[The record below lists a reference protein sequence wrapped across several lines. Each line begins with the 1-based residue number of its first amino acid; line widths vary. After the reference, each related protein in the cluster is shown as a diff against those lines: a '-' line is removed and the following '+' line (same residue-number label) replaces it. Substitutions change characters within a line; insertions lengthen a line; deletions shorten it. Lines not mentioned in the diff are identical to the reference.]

1 MLDIK
6 DFSIFENQSGFD
18 FKGFL
23 IKIASYWKWFIIS
36 LMITFAIAYQVNI
49 RKEKIYAME
58 TLISVKEENN
68 PFFTSNTSL
77 VFNWGGTSDQVQA
90 ISTTLQ
96 SRSHNELVVEKLQY
110 YISYFVQGK
119 YNLMDAYGAVPFYV
133 SIDKNKGQIAGN
145 LIGIKFLSE
154 NVYQIRIPFPGNSVS
169 IVTYSDNS
177 YGQTAVARGEFVKQY
192 KVGEQVSL
200 PFLNWKLQIK
210 DNPGFYK
217 GNEYFVQFND
227 FDGTV
232 SAYKGIAV
240 KSDDKG
246 GSIITLG
253 MQGPNKARMVE
264 YLNST
269 VKMLIKRQLDDK
281 NQFATNTIDF
291 IDSTLV
297 AMESQLKETTN
308 ELKSFRKDKNIFEI
322 EDGGAKFSS
331 QILEFDIK
339 RDEITRKTAYYNSLK
354 NYLKN
359 SVDYAKLPAPSVAG
373 IEDPNVVANI
383 SKLIS
388 LSTQRSEMAYAVKSD
403 KIFKDFD
410 NQMEA
415 VKRVLLENIAT
426 AKTSLQYDLTM
437 VNSKINETE
446 STIKQLPEDQQELI
460 KIKRKYDLSDNIYS
474 TFLQKR
480 SEADIVKAANLSD
493 IHFIDPAKDIG
504 GGLIGP
510 NTSVNYVL
518 ALFLGLLI
526 PLLFVFG
533 IFFINNSIQNTE
545 DINKLTQIPL
555 IGVVGLSKDDTALA
569 VFNKPKSALSES
581 FRAIRSSLQFLYKKQ
596 EIDGAKTLMI
606 TSSVSGEGKTFCSLN
621 IATVFALSEKKTV
634 IIGLDLRKPKLFDE
648 FNLTNE
654 VGIVNYLIKQ
664 KNVDEI
670 INHTHIPFLDVIIS
684 GPIPPN
690 PAEMI
695 MSDRMKDLI
704 DELKQKYDYIILDTP
719 PVGIV
724 SDALELAQYSDVVLY
739 IVRQNFTKKEMI
751 TSLNNRVKRGELN
764 NTSVILN
771 GFENKAKYGAGY
783 GYGYGYGY
791 GSGYGYGNKT
801 YSNGY
806 HDDDKPKTIFEKIK
820 AKFRKN
826 KFKNKTGLEG

>member
-6 DFSIFENQSGFD
+6 DFSVFEGQSGFD

-23 IKIASYWKWFIIS
+23 IKIAGYWKWFLLSLLIS
-36 LMITFAIAYQVNI
+36 FTIAYETNI
-49 RKEKIYAME
+49 RKEKIYAIE

-77 VFNWGGTSDQVQA
+77 VFNWGGTSDQVQN

-96 SRSHNELVVEKLQY
+96 SRSHNELVVDKLQY
-110 YISYFVQGK
+110 YIDYLTQAK
-119 YNLMDAYGAVPFYV
+119 YNIIDAYGAVPFYV
-133 SIDKNKGQIAGN
+133 SIDKSKGQLVQK
-145 LIGIKFLSE
+145 LISIHFLTE
-154 NVYQIRIPFPGNSVS
+154 NSYEIRIPFDNNSVP
-169 IVTYSDNS
+169 IVSYSDNS
-177 YGQTAVARGEFVKQY
+177 YNKTAVQTGDFVKRY

-200 PFLNWKLQIK
+200 PFLNWKLEIK

-217 GNEYFVQFND
+217 GNEYFVRFND
-227 FDGTV
+227 FDATV
-232 SAYKGIAV
+232 SNYKGINV
-240 KSDDKG
+240 KSDEKG
-246 GSIITLG
+246 SSIIALE
-253 MQGPNKARMVE
+253 MQGTNKARMVE

-269 VKMLIKRQLDDK
+269 VKMLIKRQLDSK
-281 NQFATNTIDF
+281 NQFATNTINF

-297 AMESQLKETTN
+297 AMETQLKETGN
-308 ELKSFRKDKNIFEI
+308 ELKSFRKDKNIYDL
-322 EDGGAKFSS
+322 EDGGAKFSDK
-331 QILEFDIK
+331 ILEYDIK
-339 RDEITRKTAYYNSLK
+339 KEEVNRKISYYNFLK
-354 NYLKN
+354 TYLKN

-373 IEDPNVVANI
+373 IEDPNIVVNI

-415 VKRVLLENIAT
+415 IKRVLLENIST
-426 AKTSLQYDLTM
+426 AKASLQYDLAMLTAKM
-437 VNSKINETE
+437 NQAE

-460 KIKRKYDLSDNIYS
+460 KIKRKYDLSDNIYN

-510 NTSVNYVL
+510 KTSVNYVL
-518 ALFLGLLI
+518 ALFLGILI
-526 PLLFVFG
+526 PLIFVFG
-533 IFFINNSIQNTE
+533 IFFINNAIQNA
-545 DINKLTQIPL
+545 DDVSKLTQIPL
-555 IGVVGLSKDDTALA
+555 IGVVGLSKEGSELA
-569 VFNKPKSALSES
+569 VYNRPKSALSES
-581 FRAIRSSLQFLYKKQ
+581 FRAIRSSLQFLYKQ
-596 EIDGAKTLMI
+596 QNSEGAKTLMI

-634 IIGLDLRKPKLFDE
+634 IIGLDLRKPKLFEE

-654 VGIVNYLIKQ
+654 TGIVNYLIRQ
-664 KNVDEI
+664 KSVDEI
-670 INHTHIPFLDVIIS
+670 INHTHIPYLDVIVS

-695 MSDRMKDLI
+695 MSERMKELI
-704 DELKQKYDYIILDTP
+704 NELKHKYDYIILDTP
-719 PVGIV
+719 PVGLV
-724 SDALELAQYSDVVLY
+724 SDALELAQYCDITLY
-739 IVRQNFTKKEMI
+739 IVRQNFTKKDMI
-751 TSLNNRVKRGELN
+751 TLLNNRIKRGELK
-764 NTSVILN
+764 NTSIILN
-771 GFENKAKYGAGY
+771 GFENKAKYGAAY

-791 GSGYGYGNKT
+791 GSST

-806 HDDDKPKTIFEKIK
+806 HEEENSKNSLDKII
-820 AKFRKN
+820 N
-826 KFKNKTGLEG
+826 KFKIRKN

>member
-6 DFSIFENQSGFD
+6 DFSIFEAQSGFD

-23 IKIASYWKWFIIS
+23 LKIGSYWKWFILS
-36 LMITFAIAYQVNI
+36 LLITFTIAYQVNI

-68 PFFTSNTSL
+68 PLFTSNTSL
-77 VFNWGGTSDQVQA
+77 VFNWGGTSDQVQT

-96 SRSHNELVVEKLQY
+96 SRSHNELVVDKLQY
-110 YISYFVQGK
+110 YIGYLAQGK
-119 YNLMDAYGAVPFYV
+119 YNLVDAYGAVPFYV
-133 SIDKNKGQIAGN
+133 DIDKNKGQIAGS

-154 NVYQIRIPFPGNSVS
+154 SEYEIRIPFAGNSVS
-169 IVTYSDNS
+169 LITYRDNS
-177 YGQTAVARGEFVKQY
+177 YSQTAVVPGDFVKRY
-192 KVGEQVSL
+192 KVGALVSL

-210 DNPGFYK
+210 ENPGLYK

-232 SAYKGIAV
+232 SGYRGINV
-240 KSDDKG
+240 RSDDKG

-253 MQGPNKARMVE
+253 MQGTNKARMVE
-264 YLNST
+264 YLNAT
-269 VKMLIKRQLDDK
+269 VRMLIKSQLDSK
-281 NQFATNTIDF
+281 NQFATNTIQF

-297 AMESQLKETTN
+297 AMEGQLKETTN
-308 ELKSFRKDKNIFEI
+308 ELKSFRSGKNIYDI
-322 EDGGAKFSS
+322 EEGGAKFSG
-331 QILEFDIK
+331 QILEFDVK
-339 RDEITRKTAYYNSLK
+339 KDEITRKTAYYNSLRA
-354 NYLKN
+354 YLKN
-359 SVDYAKLPAPSVAG
+359 SVDYSKLPAPSVAG
-373 IEDPNVVANI
+373 IEDPNIVVNV
-383 SKLIS
+383 SKLIA
-388 LSTQRSEMAYAVKSD
+388 LSTQRSEMAYAVKSE

-415 VKRVLLENIAT
+415 VKKVLLENITT
-426 AKTSLQYDLTM
+426 AKTALQYDLAM

-510 NTSVNYVL
+510 RTSVNYVL

-526 PLLFVFG
+526 PLLFVFA

-545 DINKLTQIPL
+545 DISKLTQIPL
-555 IGVVGLSKDDTALA
+555 IGVIGLSKDNTDLA
-569 VFNKPKSALSES
+569 VYNKPKSALSES
-581 FRAIRSSLQFLYKKQ
+581 FRAIRSSLQFLYKQQKL
-596 EIDGAKTLMI
+596 DGAKTLMI
-606 TSSVSGEGKTFCSLN
+606 TSSVSGEGKTFCTLN

-634 IIGLDLRKPKLFDE
+634 IIGLDLRKPKLFNE

-654 VGIVNYLIKQ
+654 VGVVNYLIKQ
-664 KNVDEI
+664 KTVDEI
-670 INHTHIPFLDVIIS
+670 INHTPIPFLDVITS

-695 MSDRMKDLI
+695 MSDGMRELI
-704 DELKQKYDYIILDTP
+704 EELKLKYDYIILDTP
-719 PVGIV
+719 PVGLV
-724 SDALELAQYSDVVLY
+724 SDALELAQYCDVTLY
-739 IVRQNFTKKEMI
+739 IVRQNFTKKDMI
-751 TSLNNRVKRGELN
+751 TLLNNRVKRGELN
-764 NTSVILN
+764 NTSIILN
-771 GFENKAKYGAGY
+771 GFQNKAKYGAGY

-791 GSGYGYGNKT
+791 GSTT
-801 YSNGY
+801 YANGY
-806 HDDDKPKTIFEKIK
+806 TDEEPRNVLEKVI
-820 AKFRKN
+820 RKVY
-826 KFKNKTGLEG
+826 KKRS

>member
-6 DFSIFENQSGFD
+6 DFSVFEAQSGFD

-23 IKIASYWKWFIIS
+23 LKIGSYWKWFVLS
-36 LMITFAIAYQVNI
+36 LLITFSIAYQVNI

-58 TLISVKEENN
+58 TLISVKEESN
-68 PFFTSNTSL
+68 PLFTSNTSL
-77 VFNWGGTSDQVQA
+77 VFNWGGTSDQVQT

-96 SRSHNELVVEKLQY
+96 SRSHNELVVDKLQY
-110 YISYFVQGK
+110 YISYLAQGK
-119 YNLMDAYGAVPFYV
+119 YNLVDAYGAVPFYV
-133 SIDKNKGQIAGN
+133 SIDKTKGQITGN
-145 LIGIKFLSE
+145 LIGVKFLSE
-154 NVYQIRIPFPGNSVS
+154 NEYEIRIPFATNSVS
-169 IVTYSDNS
+169 LISYIDNS
-177 YGQTAVARGEFVKQY
+177 YSTTAVATGDFVKKY

-232 SAYKGIAV
+232 SSYRGINV
-240 KSDDKG
+240 KSDEKG

-253 MQGPNKARMVE
+253 MQGTNKARMVE

-269 VKMLIKRQLDDK
+269 VKMLIKRQLDSK
-281 NQFATNTIDF
+281 NQFATNTIRF

-297 AMESQLKETTN
+297 SMEDQLKATTN
-308 ELKSFRKDKNIFEI
+308 ELKSFRNGKNIFDI
-322 EDGGAKFSS
+322 EEGGGKFSG
-331 QILEFDIK
+331 QILEFDVK
-339 RDEITRKTAYYNSLK
+339 KDEITRKMAYYNSLK
-354 NYLKN
+354 TYLKN
-359 SVDYAKLPAPSVAG
+359 SVDYSKLPAPSVAG
-373 IEDPNVVANI
+373 IEDPNIAVNV

-388 LSTQRSEMAYAVKSD
+388 LSTQRSEMAYAVKSE

-410 NQMEA
+410 NQMDA
-415 VKRVLLENIAT
+415 VKKVLLENIIT
-426 AKTSLQYDLTM
+426 AKASLEYDLAM
-437 VNSKINETE
+437 VNGKINEVE

-510 NTSVNYVL
+510 KTSVNYVL

-526 PLLFVFG
+526 PLIFVFA
-533 IFFINNSIQNTE
+533 IFFINDSIQNNE
-545 DINKLTQIPL
+545 DISKLTKIPL
-555 IGVVGLSKDDTALA
+555 IGVIGLSNDKSNLT
-569 VFNKPKSALSES
+569 VFEKPKSALSES
-581 FRAIRSSLQFLYKKQ
+581 FRAIRSSLQFLYKQQKL
-596 EIDGAKTLMI
+596 DGAKTLMI
-606 TSSVSGEGKTFCSLN
+606 TSSVSGEGKTFCSIN

-634 IIGLDLRKPKLFDE
+634 IIGLDLRKPKIFDD
-648 FNLTNE
+648 FNLKNE
-654 VGIVNYLIKQ
+654 VGVVNYLIKQ
-664 KNVDEI
+664 KTIDEI
-670 INHTHIPFLDVIIS
+670 INHTHIPYLDVIIS

-690 PAEMI
+690 PSELI
-695 MSDRMKDLI
+695 MSDAMKELI
-704 DELKQKYDYIILDTP
+704 DELKDKYDYIILDTP
-719 PVGIV
+719 PVGLV
-724 SDALELAQYSDVVLY
+724 SDALELAQYSDVTLY

-751 TSLNNRVKRGELN
+751 TLLNNRLKRGELN
-764 NTSVILN
+764 NTSIVLN
-771 GFENKAKYGAGY
+771 GFQNKAKYGGGY

-791 GSGYGYGNKT
+791 GNTT

-806 HDDDKPKTIFEKIK
+806 TDDDLPKSIFEKINQK
-820 AKFRKN
+820 I
-826 KFKNKTGLEG
+826 FKKRNS

>member
-6 DFSIFENQSGFD
+6 DFSIFEDQVSFD

-23 IKIASYWKWFIIS
+23 IKIGSYWKWFLIS
-36 LMITFAIAYQVNI
+36 LLITFTIAYQVNI
-49 RKEKIYAME
+49 RKEKIYGME
-58 TLISVKEENN
+58 TLISVKEETN
-68 PFFTSNTSL
+68 PLFTSTTSL
-77 VFNWGGTSDQVQA
+77 VFNWGGTSDQVQT

-96 SRSHNELVVEKLQY
+96 SRSHNELVVDKLQY
-110 YISYFVQGK
+110 YISYLVQGK
-119 YNLMDAYGAVPFYV
+119 YNLEDAYGAVPFYV
-133 SIDKNKGQIAGN
+133 NIDKSKGQIAGN

-154 NVYQIRIPFPGNSVS
+154 NVYEIRIPFASQNVS
-169 IVTYSDNS
+169 LLTYSNNS
-177 YGQTAVARGEFVKQY
+177 SSNTAVEQGDFVKTY

-232 SAYKGIAV
+232 SGYRGINV
-240 KSDDKG
+240 RSDDKG

-264 YLNST
+264 YLNAT
-269 VKMLIKRQLDDK
+269 VKMLIKRQLDSK
-281 NQFATNTIDF
+281 NQFATNTIAF

-297 AMESQLKETTN
+297 AMESQLKETGN
-308 ELKSFRKDKNIFEI
+308 ELKIFRKDKNIYDVEA
-322 EDGGAKFSS
+322 GGAKFSDK
-331 QILEFDIK
+331 ILEFDVK
-339 RDEITRKTAYYNSLK
+339 KDEVTRKMAYYNSLK
-354 NYLKN
+354 SYLRN
-359 SVDYAKLPAPSVAG
+359 SVDYSKLPAPSVAG
-373 IEDPNVVANI
+373 IDDPNVVMNV
-383 SKLIS
+383 SKLIG
-388 LSTQRSEMAYAVKSD
+388 LSAQRSEMAYAVKSD

-415 VKRVLLENIAT
+415 VKKVLLENIST
-426 AKTSLQYDLTM
+426 AKASLQGDLA
-437 VNSKINETE
+437 VVSSKINETE

-510 NTSVNYVL
+510 KTSVNYVL
-518 ALFLGLLI
+518 ALFLGILF
-526 PLLFVFG
+526 PLLFVFI

-545 DINKLTQIPL
+545 DISKLTKIPL
-555 IGVVGLSKDDTALA
+555 IGVIGLNKDSTNLA
-569 VFNKPKSALSES
+569 VFDKPKSALSES
-581 FRAIRSSLQFLYKKQ
+581 FRAVRSSLQFLYKQ
-596 EIDGAKTLMI
+596 QHLDGAKTLMI
-606 TSSVSGEGKTFCSLN
+606 TSSVSGEGKTFCSIN
-621 IATVFALSEKKTV
+621 IATVFALSGKKTV
-634 IIGLDLRKPKLFDE
+634 VIGLDLRKPKLFTE

-654 VGIVNYLIKQ
+654 VGVVNYLINQ
-664 KNVDEI
+664 KTVDEI
-670 INHTHIPFLDVIIS
+670 INPTQIPFLDVILS
-684 GPIPPN
+684 GPVPPN

-695 MSDRMKDLI
+695 MNERMKDLM
-704 DELKQKYDYIILDTP
+704 DELKKKYDYIILDTP
-719 PVGIV
+719 PVGLV
-724 SDALELAQYSDVVLY
+724 SDTLELAQYCDVTLY

-751 TSLNNRVKRGELN
+751 TLLNNRVKRGELN
-764 NTSVILN
+764 NTSIILN

-783 GYGYGYGY
+783 GYGYGYG
-791 GSGYGYGNKT
+791 T

-806 HDDDKPKTIFEKIK
+806 HEEERPKNFYQKIINIVRPK
-820 AKFRKN
+820 VSK
-826 KFKNKTGLEG
+826 